1 MVQQRI
7 VIKQMK
13 VTEDLILE
21 NLMFNENFTR
31 KVIPFLKED
40 YFQDTIKRTIFVE
53 IREFF
58 NKYNQMPSKDA
69 LNIQLEKRTNLN
81 EDQFKSILNL
91 VDSFVY
97 DEESEKSD
105 TWIYDETENFC
116 KDRAIYNAIM
126 DSIHIIDGKSKT
138 QDKNAIPDLLS
149 TALGVSFNEHI
160 GHDYIFDA
168 EDRFDFYHK
177 VEKKTPFD
185 LEFFNT
191 ITNGGTPNKT
201 LNVVIAGTG
210 VGKSLFLCHHAANC
224 LTQNLNVLYVT
235 CEMAEERIAERIDA
249 NLFNIT
255 MDELKELPK
264 QMYDAKIENI
274 KKSVGG
280 NLIIKEYPTAT
291 ANVNHFRSLLDEL
304 KIKKRF
310 VPDIIFID
318 YLNICA
324 SARIKN
330 GDGGGS
336 YFYIKS
342 IAEELRGLAVENNV
356 PIFTATQTNRTGFSS
371 SDIGL
376 EDTSESFGLP
386 ATADFMFALIS
397 TEELE
402 EMQQIMV
409 KQLKNRYNDTAV
421 NRKFILNI
429 NRAKMKLEDAKLEEQ
444 SLIDANQTPTVSG
457 NGFDQKSFEK
467 NFGKNKFDNWNI

>member
-1 MVQQRI
+1 
-7 VIKQMK
+7 MK
-13 VTEDLILE
+13 VTEELILE
-21 NLMFNENFTR
+21 NLLFDETFSR
-31 KVIPFLKED
+31 KVLPFLKEE
-40 YFQDTIKRTIFVE
+40 YFHDKVKKTIFEE
-53 IREFF
+53 IRDFF

-69 LNIQLEKRTNLN
+69 LNIQLEKRSDLN
-81 EDQFKSILNL
+81 EDQFKSVVGL
-91 VDSFVY
+91 VESFQGS
-97 DEESEKSD
+97 EENSGP
-105 TWIYDETENFC
+105 WLYDETESFC
-116 KDRAIYNAIM
+116 KDKAIYNAIM
-126 DSIHIIDGKSKT
+126 DSIQILDGKSKS

-149 TALGVSFNEHI
+149 VALGVSFNEHV
-160 GHDYIFDA
+160 GHDYISDA
-168 EDRFDFYHK
+168 DDRFEFYHK

-224 LTQNLNVLYVT
+224 LSQNLNVLYIT

-249 NLFNIT
+249 NLFNVT
-255 MDELKELPK
+255 MDELKQLPK
-264 QMYDAKIENI
+264 PMYDAKMEGLKKNI
-274 KKSVGG
+274 RG

-291 ANVNHFRSLLDEL
+291 ANVNHFRALLDEL

-310 VPDIIFID
+310 VPDVIFID

-330 GDGGGS
+330 GGNVGS
-336 YFYIKS
+336 YYYIKS
-342 IAEELRGLAVENNV
+342 IAEELRGLAVEYDV
-356 PIFTATQTNRTGFSS
+356 PVFTATQTNRTGYSS

-402 EMQQIMV
+402 EMKQILV

-421 NRKFILNI
+421 NRKFILKI
-429 NRAKMKLEDAKLEEQ
+429 DRAKMKLEDAQ
-444 SLIDANQTPTVSG
+444 IDQQNIIDANQTETKSG

-467 NFGKNKFDNWNI
+467 NFDKKSFESWNI